1 MSMDAHILHRYD
13 RAPHAR
19 FRPVH
24 PQLSMNIH
32 LRFCSISAF
41 YPMIIAAKAGFVN
54 LFGGK
59 ISPAEVSAGE
69 MQCESSMMPLQT
81 AGIKAAFFKAA
92 IIFQQLLKGDRPEA
106 VDVHAG
112 IQNIFPRGD
121 QRIKV
126 GACVVMNMPVD
137 HI

>member
-1 MSMDAHILHRYD
+1 MDAHILHRYD

-19 FRPVH
+19 LRPVH
-24 PQLSMNIH
+24 PQRSMNIH
-32 LRFCSISAF
+32 LRFCSVSAF
-41 YPMIIAAKAGFVN
+41 YPTIIAAKVGFVN

-69 MQCESSMMPLQT
+69 MQRERGMMPLQA
-81 AGIKAAFFKAA
+81 AGMKAAFEAA
-92 IIFQQLLKGDRPEA
+92 VIFQQLLEGDGLKA

-112 IQNIFPRGD
+112 IQNIFPRGN

-126 GACVVMNMPVD
+126 GACVVMNVPVD

>member
-1 MSMDAHILHRYD
+1 MSMDAHIPHRYD

-24 PQLSMNIH
+24 PQRSMNIH
-32 LRFCSISAF
+32 LRL
-41 YPMIIAAKAGFVN
+41 IIAAKAGFVN

>member
-1 MSMDAHILHRYD
+1 
-13 RAPHAR
+13 
-19 FRPVH
+19 
-24 PQLSMNIH
+24 
-32 LRFCSISAF
+32 
-41 YPMIIAAKAGFVN
+41 MIIAARAGFVN

-69 MQCESSMMPLQT
+69 MQYESSMMPLQT
-81 AGIKAAFFKAA
+81 AGIKAAFFKVA

-126 GACVVMNMPVD
+126 GACVVMKMPVD